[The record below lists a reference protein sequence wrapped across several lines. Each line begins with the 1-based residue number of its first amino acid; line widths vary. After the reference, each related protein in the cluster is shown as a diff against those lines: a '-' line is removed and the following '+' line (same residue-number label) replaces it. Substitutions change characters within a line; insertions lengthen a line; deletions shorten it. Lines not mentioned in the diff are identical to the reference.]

1 MLTSELAAE
10 LCRSAVLT
18 ALIIGGPVLLAALAT
33 GLIVGL
39 LQAVTQMHDQTLSFV
54 PKLIV
59 MSLVILFLLPWGL
72 SQLTEY
78 ATELIHGIPRSI

>member
-1 MLTSELAAE
+1 MLTADLAAE
-10 LCRSAVLT
+10 LCRTAVLL
-18 ALIIGGPVLLAALAT
+18 ALTVGGPVLLASLAT
-33 GLIVGL
+33 GLIIGL
-39 LQAVTQMHDQTLSFV
+39 LQSLTQLHDHTLAFV

-78 ATELIHGIPRSI
+78 ATDLIREIPRTI